1 MKRLFWL
8 AMGVTIGALV
18 TRRLTRLAERL
29 TPKGM
34 AGTIGS
40 SLADLATEVRH
51 FAVDVRESMG
61 QREQELRTGTGYQSG
76 PAGAAGVNGKGTR

>member
-29 TPKGM
+29 TPKGV

-76 PAGAAGVNGKGTR
+76 AGGGNGKGTR

>member
-18 TRRLTRLAERL
+18 TRRLTKLAERL

-51 FAVDVRESMG
+51 FAGDVRESMG
-61 QREQELRTGTGYQSG
+61 QRERELRTGTGFPSA
-76 PAGAAGVNGKGTR
+76 PNGRTDGQGTR